1 MYRKGAAVDVVVVV
15 RYSLYF
21 GRPSLDTKEGKGLRA
36 RNWLFEDGSLGSFSP
51 PPLILDQP
59 LCQATRIFTS
69 LPKSIRVKRSH
80 HHVCLKDS
88 RSCHGPV
95 SCFISSLHSKSR
107 RFILACRRRR
117 HNVGLLNFFLGTTEL
132 GRFSSFPFF
141 LSRTYYSKFDRTGF
155 L

>member
-1 MYRKGAAVDVVVVV
+1 MLLWSCVTVCILGGRLSTRKREKA
-15 RYSLYF
+15 
-21 GRPSLDTKEGKGLRA
+21 
-36 RNWLFEDGSLGSFSP
+36 FEPETGSSKMALWALSRRHL
-51 PPLILDQP
+51 LILDQP